1 MKIFQRWMERKG
13 HVKIHPYLS
22 LERRNEQGLAM
33 GSPWIQ
39 NISNIPVISWME
51 LTEILTDMPTS
62 KSTR

>member
-1 MKIFQRWMERKG
+1 MKFFQRWMERKG

-39 NISNIPVISWME
+39 NILYIPVIS
-51 LTEILTDMPTS
+51 
-62 KSTR
+62 